1 MCFDCDDQ
9 DLLSIEFRQR
19 QSEQGVRKVSQA
31 KSKGKAANK
40 RAEEATADLIDP
52 RLRKALSHEVRVQIL
67 SVANQRE
74 TSPSDFAEELGFPL
88 SNVSYHFRKLVEF
101 DCLELTKEIPK
112 RGSHEHRYVGSRRG
126 LISDADWAQLGQ
138 GTQAGV
144 RIAGFQ
150 DLINRCTQA
159 VAAETFDSRDDASFY
174 WVPITL
180 DEIGWQKT
188 QAAIR
193 RLIGEAGEFE
203 VESTKRAAK
212 GESKTFPA
220 TFGVLGFESPENL
233 RKPKRARAKNRKTKA
248 VASPSE

>member
-1 MCFDCDDQ
+1 M
-9 DLLSIEFRQR
+9 SR
-19 QSEQGVRKVSQA
+19 A
-31 KSKGKAANK
+31 NSKGKEANK
-40 RAEEATADLIDP
+40 RAEEATANLIDA
-52 RLRKALSHEVRVQIL
+52 RLRKALSHELRVQIL

-74 TSPSDFAEELGFPL
+74 TSPSEFAEELGFPL

-101 DCLELTKEIPK
+101 DCLELTQEVPK

-126 LISDADWAQLGQ
+126 LITDADWAKLGQ

-159 VAAETFDSRDDASFY
+159 VEAETFDSRDDASFY

-180 DEIGWQKT
+180 DESGWQKT

-193 RLIGEAGEFE
+193 RLIGEAGAFE
-203 VESTKRAAK
+203 VESAQRAAK

-220 TFGVLGFESPENL
+220 TFGVLGFESPENIG
-233 RKPKRARAKNRKTKA
+233 KRKTANTKA
-248 VASPSE
+248 RKVRASDKAKGAAKSQ